1 MQETIRYLSTPLGIY
16 FSWIIL
22 HFITPH
28 LYTYFCTSPTVYGS
42 DTALFSIS
50 MDNTHE
56 WQHDY
61 CNVDADW
68 WMGNSAITD
77 KIIF

>member
-1 MQETIRYLSTPLGIY
+1 MDYITFYNPPFIHIFLYITDCLWTYIIAIY
-16 FSWIIL
+16 S
-22 HFITPH
+22 
-28 LYTYFCTSPTVYGS
+28 S

-68 WMGNSAITD
+68 WMGDSAITD